1 MVLTYASGFYA
12 EMLIEILVILAVG
25 GVATGIRGWC
35 GARHCPEKAVKLQPS
50 NPSAAACCW
59 LVTGCLLALLL
70 D

>member
-1 MVLTYASGFYA
+1 MVLTYALGSCA

-35 GARHCPEKAVKLQPS
+35 GARNCLENVVQLQPS